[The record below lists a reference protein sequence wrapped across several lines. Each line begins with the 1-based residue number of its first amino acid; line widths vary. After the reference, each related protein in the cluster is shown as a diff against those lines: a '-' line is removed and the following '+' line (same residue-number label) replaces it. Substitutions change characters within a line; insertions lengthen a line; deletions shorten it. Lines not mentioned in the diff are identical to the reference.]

1 MQYDGVNIWYFK
13 YKDFLTRIHSQ
24 SSATLGRN
32 ETGIRNQ
39 SLWKRLNSFPNIS
52 VNFEVN
58 KIVRFNKL
66 NKFLINESKGRIK
79 SIVLAD
85 RKNGKEWWK
94 NKSITFNC
102 ENCWAGWNSRFIC
115 YRHSV
120 VSCILHS
127 NIMDSQDTDL
137 DIVIIQT

>member
-1 MQYDGVNIWYFK
+1 M
-13 YKDFLTRIHSQ
+13 
-24 SSATLGRN
+24 TLGRN

-79 SIVLAD
+79 SIALAD
-85 RKNGKEWWK
+85 WKNGKE
-94 NKSITFNC
+94 
-102 ENCWAGWNSRFIC
+102 
-115 YRHSV
+115 
-120 VSCILHS
+120 
-127 NIMDSQDTDL
+127 
-137 DIVIIQT
+137 

>member
-1 MQYDGVNIWYFK
+1 M
-13 YKDFLTRIHSQ
+13 TRINSQ
-24 SSATLGRN
+24 SSVTLGRN

-66 NKFLINESKGRIK
+66 NKFLINESKGRIN

-85 RKNGKEWWK
+85 WKNGKE
-94 NKSITFNC
+94 
-102 ENCWAGWNSRFIC
+102 
-115 YRHSV
+115 
-120 VSCILHS
+120 
-127 NIMDSQDTDL
+127 
-137 DIVIIQT
+137 